1 MPFITKQFKFCA
13 AHKYWNDNW
22 TDEKN
27 KEIFEDD
34 IKIHGHNYELDIT
47 ISGKPS
53 KESGFIVNISELK
66 KIVDEYVINILDHSQ
81 IQEDIEWFKSRQPST
96 ENLVIFIWNQLNS
109 HIGSKMKLYK
119 IKLRETPT
127 IYTEYYGPDGE

>member
-1 MPFITKQFKFCA
+1 MK
-13 AHKYWNDNW
+13 
-22 TDEKN
+22 KN

-66 KIVDEYVINILDHSQ
+66 KNVDN
-81 IQEDIEWFKSRQPST
+81 
-96 ENLVIFIWNQLNS
+96 
-109 HIGSKMKLYK
+109 M
-119 IKLRETPT
+119 
-127 IYTEYYGPDGE
+127 